1 MANPYRVTI
10 RSISTDGTNYYVE
23 LEIFDG
29 LHQLPT
35 IRPAFDASTAD
46 TDIQAYVQNIANAQ
60 PTLPLA
66 IQNLVGQIIIGQ

>member
-10 RSISTDGTNYYVE
+10 RSISTDGTNYYAE

-35 IRPAFDASTAD
+35 VRPAFDVSTSD
-46 TDIQAYVQNIANAQ
+46 VDILAYVQNIANAQ

-66 IQNLVGQIIIGQ
+66 IQNLVGQVVIGQ